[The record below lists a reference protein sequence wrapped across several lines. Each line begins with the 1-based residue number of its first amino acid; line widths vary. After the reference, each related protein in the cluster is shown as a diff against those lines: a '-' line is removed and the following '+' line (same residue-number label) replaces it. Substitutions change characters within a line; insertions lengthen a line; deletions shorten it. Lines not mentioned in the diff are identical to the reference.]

1 MSLIAVNHDCTDWTN
16 LFSAELV
23 VGSRRIGTIDGGWT
37 TTHIDSQ
44 RNGFLYFLATRTVL
58 MRHFRMTSHA
68 AVAMDSNTNSKS
80 HKFFCFCVEGF
91 RCRGCQPAL

>member
-1 MSLIAVNHDCTDWTN
+1 MGQFRTSVSLIAVNHDCTDWTN

-58 MRHFRMTSHA
+58 MRHFRYDKPRSRR
-68 AVAMDSNTNSKS
+68 N
-80 HKFFCFCVEGF
+80 G
-91 RCRGCQPAL
+91 QQY